1 VVQHAV
7 ADGLDLL
14 DQVAADREGFDHLPS
29 FGTMP
34 CPGNFVSMA
43 GIDETEKYP
52 LTGRFLM
59 GRLRHAMTA
68 EEKDIVESLVEE
80 TERIRTPTAVI
91 ERGQLCNK
99 STILIEGYLLRTIME
114 GGQRYVVGMHV
125 PGDFADLHCFALK
138 RLDHNVVTIGETL
151 VGYVSHRRL
160 EEVVAKYP
168 HLTRL
173 LWFSTLL
180 DAAIHRQ
187 WILKMEQLAAPRR
200 VAHVFAELWH
210 RLDLV
215 GLGRR
220 DGLRTPL
227 IQADLADMCGTTA
240 IHMNRALGLLR
251 KEGIGEFRRGALYV
265 KDRARLEAFAG
276 FNPDYLYGEGGLRV
290 GGELTPGAKSN

>member
-1 VVQHAV
+1 MVLSILFS
-7 ADGLDLL
+7 LDRRSLT
-14 DQVAADREGFDHLPS
+14 VC
-29 FGTMP
+29 GTMARS
-34 CPGNFVSMA
+34 GNFVCMA
-43 GIDETEKYP
+43 GTDETQNFP
-52 LTGRFLM
+52 LTGRFLA

-68 EEKDIVESLVEE
+68 EEKRIVESLVEK
-80 TERIRTPTAVI
+80 TERVRSGETLLA
-91 ERGQLCNK
+91 RGQVCNQ
-99 STILIEGYLLRTIME
+99 STILIEGYLLRTIVE
-114 GGQRYVVGMHV
+114 RGERFVVGMHV

-138 RLDHNVVTIGETL
+138 RLDHDVVASGEAL
-151 VGYVSHRRL
+151 VGYVPHKRL
-160 EEVVAKYP
+160 EEVMAEYP

-187 WILKMEQLAAPRR
+187 WILKMQELPAPRR

-240 IHMNRALGLLR
+240 IHMNRALGLMR
-251 KEGIGEFRRGALYV
+251 KEGIAEFRRGTLYV
-265 KDRARLEAFAG
+265 PDRAKLEEYAT

-290 GGELTPGAKSN
+290 GSELSPQAAAK

>member
-1 VVQHAV
+1 
-7 ADGLDLL
+7 
-14 DQVAADREGFDHLPS
+14 
-29 FGTMP
+29 MP
-34 CPGNFVSMA
+34 HTGNSLSM
-43 GIDETEKYP
+43 GIAEPDAHP

-68 EEKDIVESLVEE
+68 EEKDIVESLIEG
-80 TERIRTPTAVI
+80 TERFRTPAVLV
-91 ERGQLCNK
+91 ERGQLTER
-99 STILIEGYLLRTIME
+99 STLVIEGYLLRTIVE
-114 GGQRYVVGMHV
+114 DDRRFVLGMHV
-125 PGDFADLHCFALK
+125 PGDFADLHAFALK
-138 RLDHNVVTIGETL
+138 RLDHNVVTLGDTL
-151 VGYVSHRRL
+151 VGYVSHSRL
-160 EEVVAKYP
+160 EQVVADYP

-187 WILKMEQLAAPRR
+187 WILKMEELPAPRR

-240 IHMNRALGLLR
+240 IHMNRALGLMR
-251 KEGIGEFRRGALYV
+251 KEGIAEFRRGTLYV
-265 KDRARLEAFAG
+265 RDRAKLEAFAA

-290 GGELTPGAKSN
+290 GGELTVPARHAHRGL

>member
-1 VVQHAV
+1 
-7 ADGLDLL
+7 
-14 DQVAADREGFDHLPS
+14 
-29 FGTMP
+29 
-34 CPGNFVSMA
+34 MA
-43 GIDETEKYP
+43 GTGETQNYP

-80 TERIRTPTAVI
+80 TERIRTATTLL
-91 ERGQLCNK
+91 ERGQLAER
-99 STILIEGYLLRTIME
+99 STLLIEGFLLRTIHEE
-114 GGQRYVVGMHV
+114 GRRFVVGIHV
-125 PGDFADLHCFALK
+125 PGDFADLHGFALK
-138 RLDHNVVTIGETL
+138 RLDHTVVTLGDTL
-151 VGYVSHRRL
+151 VGYVGHKRL
-160 EEVVAKYP
+160 EQVMKRHP

-180 DAAIHRQ
+180 DASIHRQ
-187 WILKMEQLAAPRR
+187 WILKMEQLPAPRR

-240 IHMNRALGLLR
+240 IHMNRALGVLR
-251 KEGIGEFRRGALYV
+251 KEGIAEFRRGALYV
-265 KDRARLEAFAG
+265 KDRGRLESFAG
-276 FNPDYLYGEGGLRV
+276 FHPDYLYGEGGLRV
-290 GGELTPGAKSN
+290 GGELSAPAGR